1 MLFGELVLWDLPC
14 AIWIKALR
22 RPDSIIHHFAMAAVA
37 FNAAWLAPVYYGV
50 FYLGL
55 IELSTIPLNV
65 HEYFAHAARAAER
78 NVSPSAA
85 SRAAVVRFRA
95 LRDGWQAAA
104 AASFVAVRGLLFTL
118 VSARRFFPE
127 ILPLLAPSA
136 AGARATLLT
145 AHHSPLATRHSPLAT
160 HHSPLATRHSPL
172 ATRYSPLTTRH
183 SPLATHQSP
192 ITTRH
197 SPLATR
203 HSPLATRHSAHG
215 LRGPLIGHAVSVLG
229 FNVLQAC
236 NHSSARACSSP
247 AAI

>member
-55 IELSTIPLNV
+55 IELSTIPLNI

-78 NVSPSAA
+78 SVSPSAA

-104 AASFVAVRGLLFTL
+104 AFSFVAVRGLLFTL

-127 ILPLLAPSA
+127 ILPLIAPSA
-136 AGARATLLT
+136 AGARATARTTHCSLLT
-145 AHHSPLATRHSPLAT
+145 T
-160 HHSPLATRHSPL
+160 HHPP
-172 ATRYSPLTTRH
+172 PTTPH
-183 SPLATHQSP
+183 PPPTT
-192 ITTRH
+192 ITPTVDCIARQVDIYAGGA
-197 SPLATR
+197 SC
-203 HSPLATRHSAHG
+203 
-215 LRGPLIGHAVSVLG
+215 
-229 FNVLQAC
+229 AC
-236 NHSSARACSSP
+236 CLSLL
-247 AAI
+247 

>member
-1 MLFGELVLWDLPC
+1 MSICTLYGGAAWFAPTAWAGDAASRFLLTDGTTRFLAAMLFGELVLWDLPC

-55 IELSTIPLNV
+55 IELSTIPLNI

-78 NVSPSAA
+78 SVSPSAA

-104 AASFVAVRGLLFTL
+104 ALSFVAVRGLLFTH

-127 ILPLLAPSA
+127 ILPLIAPSA
-136 AGARATLLT
+136 A
-145 AHHSPLATRHSPLAT
+145 
-160 HHSPLATRHSPL
+160 
-172 ATRYSPLTTRH
+172 
-183 SPLATHQSP
+183 
-192 ITTRH
+192 
-197 SPLATR
+197 
-203 HSPLATRHSAHG
+203 AHG
-215 LRGPLIGHAVSVLG
+215 LRAPLVGHAVSVLG
-229 FNVLQAC
+229 FNVLQLYWLALLFSYTLK
-236 NHSSARACSSP
+236 NGVGGERPGAP
-247 AAI
+247 

>member
-145 AHHSPLATRHSPLAT
+145 AHHSPLATRHSPLT
-160 HHSPLATRHSPL
+160 
-172 ATRYSPLTTRH
+172 TRYSPLTTRH
-183 SPLATHQSP
+183 SPLATRHSLL
-192 ITTRH
+192 TTHH

-203 HSPLATRHSAHG
+203 HSPLPTHHSPLTTRHS
-215 LRGPLIGHAVSVLG
+215 PLTTR
-229 FNVLQAC
+229 
-236 NHSSARACSSP
+236 HSLLSARAARTAHRP
-247 AAI
+247 RRERTGLQRAAGLQS